1 MVKDKQ
7 VRMPQNAAPPRNPK
21 GPHRADKSGL
31 KSRLVAYEILKLVSS
46 GRYLDE
52 AMRKAAPLEPRDRGF
67 VRLLVTTCLRRG
79 GQINGM
85 LASAM
90 SKAPAGRARDAIH
103 ILRMGVA
110 QLMFLETEAHAAV
123 DSTVS
128 LMRAAGFE
136 RMTGLANAVMRRL
149 TREGAAM
156 LAETAVEDNCPGW
169 IRKSWQTHYGE
180 DRTRA
185 VMELAMTPPPL
196 DITPRGDAAAW
207 ATRLQGELIDGRTV
221 RRGFDGDPTALDGFE
236 DGAWWVQDAAAALPA
251 ALLADIA
258 GRHVVDL
265 CAAPGGK
272 TAQLI
277 AAGASVTAVDNSKPR
292 LEILKK
298 NLQRLGMNADL
309 IRADGRSFR
318 PRAPVDA
325 VLIDAP
331 CSATGT
337 LRRRPD
343 VLHHRAVADLE
354 GLATIQRELVTRAA
368 SWLAPGGRLIYA
380 TCSLQHEEGE
390 AVVSDVTTAMPGRI
404 AIDPIS
410 TEEAGSFAPALAPE
424 GWLRILPSDFADIG
438 GVDGFFIAR
447 LKSVSQ

>member
-1 MVKDKQ
+1 
-7 VRMPQNAAPPRNPK
+7 MPQNAAPPRNPQEPK
-21 GPHRADKSGL
+21 KAEKSGL
-31 KSRLVAYEILKLVSS
+31 KSRLVAFEILKLVAS

-52 AMRKAAPLEPRDRGF
+52 AMRKAALLEPRDRGF
-67 VRLLVTTCLRRG
+67 VRLLVTSCLRRG

-85 LASAM
+85 LAQAM
-90 SKAPAGRARDAIH
+90 SKPPAGRARDAIH

-149 TREGAAM
+149 TREGGDM
-156 LAETAVEDNCPGW
+156 LARTAVEDNCPDW
-169 IRKSWQTHYGE
+169 MLRSWQAQYGE
-180 DRTRA
+180 ARTRA
-185 VMELAMTPPPL
+185 VLEMAMTPPPL
-196 DITPRGDAAAW
+196 DITPRNDAADW
-207 ATRLQGELIDGRTV
+207 ATRLDGELIDGRTV
-221 RRGFDGDPTALDGFE
+221 RRGFDGDPTALAGFE

-251 ALLADIA
+251 ALLGDIA
-258 GRHVVDL
+258 GQHVVDL

-272 TAQLI
+272 TAQLV
-277 AAGASVTAVDNSKPR
+277 AAGATVTAVDNSKPR
-292 LEILKK
+292 LDILKANMK
-298 NLQRLGMNADL
+298 RLGMDADL
-309 IRADGRSFR
+309 IRADGRGFR
-318 PRAPVDA
+318 PGGKVDA

-343 VLHHRAVADLE
+343 VLHHRAIADLD
-354 GLATIQRELVTRAA
+354 GLAAIQRELITRAA
-368 SWLAPGGRLIYA
+368 GWLAPGGRLIYA

-390 AVVSDVTTAMPGRI
+390 AVITDVINAMPGRI

-410 TEEAGSFAPALAPE
+410 AEEASSFAPALASQ
-424 GWLRILPSDFADIG
+424 GWLRILPSDFAAMG

-447 LKSVSQ
+447 LQSVSQ

>member
-1 MVKDKQ
+1 
-7 VRMPQNAAPPRNPK
+7 MPQNAAPPQNRK
-21 GPHRADKSGL
+21 GPPRADKSGL
-31 KSRLVAYEILKLVSS
+31 KSRLAAYEILKLIAS

-67 VRLLVTTCLRRG
+67 VRLLVTTCLRRH
-79 GQINGM
+79 GQIDHI
-85 LASAM
+85 LAAAM
-90 SKAPAGRARDAIH
+90 TRPPAGRARDAVH

-110 QLMFLETEAHAAV
+110 QLMFLETGAHAAV

-149 TREGAAM
+149 TREGSDM
-156 LAETAVEDNCPGW
+156 LASTAVEDNCPDW
-169 IRKSWQTHYGE
+169 MRQSWQTQYGAA
-180 DRTRA
+180 RTRA

-196 DITPRGDAAAW
+196 DITPRRDAGDWAAKLDG
-207 ATRLQGELIDGRTV
+207 TVIDGRTI
-221 RRGFDGDPTALDGFE
+221 RRSFDGDPTALAGFE

-251 ALLADIA
+251 TLLGDID
-258 GRHVVDL
+258 GRHIVDL

-277 AAGASVTAVDNSKPR
+277 AAGARVTAVDNSKPR
-292 LEILKK
+292 LEILKA
-298 NLQRLGMNADL
+298 NLQRLRMDADL
-309 IRADGRSFR
+309 VRADGRSFR
-318 PRAPVDA
+318 PDSPVDG

-343 VLHHRAVADLE
+343 VLHHRAVADLKA
-354 GLATIQRELVTRAA
+354 LAAIQRELIIRAA
-368 SWLAPGGRLIYA
+368 GWLAHGGRLIYA

-390 AVVSDVTTAMPGRI
+390 AVITDVTSAMPDRI

-410 TEEAGSFAPALAPE
+410 AEEAGSFAPALSTE
-424 GWLRILPSDFADIG
+424 GWLRILPSDFAAMG

-447 LKSVSQ
+447 LQSVSP

>member
-1 MVKDKQ
+1 
-7 VRMPQNAAPPRNPK
+7 MPHNAAPPRNPK

-31 KSRLVAYEILKLVSS
+31 KSRLVAYEILKLVAS

-79 GQINGM
+79 GQIDDM

-136 RMTGLANAVMRRL
+136 RMTGLANAVMRRM

-156 LAETAVEDNCPGW
+156 LAETAVEDNCHGW
-169 IRKSWQTHYGE
+169 MRKSWYAHYGE
-180 DRTRA
+180 ERTRET
-185 VMELAMTPPPL
+185 MELAMTPPPL
-196 DITPRGDAAAW
+196 DITPRSDAGDWAA
-207 ATRLQGELIDGRTV
+207 RLQGELIDGRTV
-221 RRGFDGDPTALDGFE
+221 RRGFDGDPTALDGFD

-251 ALLADIA
+251 ALMGDIA
-258 GRHVVDL
+258 GRHIVDL

-277 AAGASVTAVDNSKPR
+277 AAGANVTAVDNSKPR

-298 NLQRLGMNADL
+298 NLNRLGMNADL
-309 IRADGRSFR
+309 VRADGRSFR
-318 PRAPVDA
+318 PRAAVDA

-354 GLATIQRELVTRAA
+354 GLATIQRELIIRAA
-368 SWLAPGGRLIYA
+368 GWLAPDGRLIYA
-380 TCSLQHEEGE
+380 TCSLQPEEGE
-390 AVVSDVTTAMPGRI
+390 AVIRDVTTAMPDKI

-410 TEEAGSFAPALAPE
+410 AEEAGSFATALTQE
-424 GWLRILPSDFADIG
+424 GWLRILPADFAALG
-438 GVDGFFIAR
+438 GVDGFFISR
-447 LKSVSQ
+447 LKLIS